1 MTVSAADVG
10 LPSVALP
17 AHLPTSAAPLM
28 VTRLR
33 HITALAGVVAVLAV
47 AVHWDNALLVRLFDH
62 PIEQWVI
69 DHRSPALDWVFR
81 RASFIGSS
89 KVVYTLGP
97 LLGLAAWARCRT
109 LGYTIWTVTAARPL
123 VEHTVKILVD
133 RPRPDI
139 DRMVAGTGP
148 SFPCGHVMAAA
159 ALWAMVPIVIS
170 LYSSSRRIWRAS
182 VAVSC
187 ALVVIIG
194 SSRVYLGVHW
204 PSDVLAGLA
213 LDALL
218 LVVVDRLFNRA
229 HAGSPCRSRR
239 ARAWRAQQG

>member
-1 MTVSAADVG
+1 MSVTTADIS
-10 LPSVALP
+10 LPLVARRP
-17 AHLPTSAAPLM
+17 HVPTSAAPL
-28 VTRLR
+28 VVSEWR
-33 HITALAGVVAVLAV
+33 HIASLAAAVAALAVTAHWANPVL
-47 AVHWDNALLVRLFDH
+47 VHGFDH

-69 DHRSPALDWVFR
+69 NHRSPALNWVFR

-109 LGYTIWTVTAARPL
+109 VGYTIWTVTAARPL
-123 VEHTVKILVD
+123 VEHTMKLLVN

-139 DRMVAGTGP
+139 SRMVAGNGP

-170 LYSSSRRIWRAS
+170 LYVSSPWVWRVS

-194 SSRVYLGVHW
+194 ASRVYLGVHW
-204 PSDVLAGLA
+204 PSDVFAGLL

-218 LVVVDRLFNRA
+218 LAVVDRIFNRA

-239 ARAWRAQQG
+239 DGARQTDAS

>member
-1 MTVSAADVG
+1 M
-10 LPSVALP
+10 
-17 AHLPTSAAPLM
+17 PTSAAPLM
-28 VTRLR
+28 VTDWRRVASLAGIVAALA
-33 HITALAGVVAVLAV
+33 ITA
-47 AVHWDNALLVRLFDH
+47 HWANPVLVRGFDH

-69 DHRSPALDWVFR
+69 DHRSPALNWLFR

-109 LGYTIWTVTAARPL
+109 VGYTIWTVTAARPL
-123 VEHTVKILVD
+123 VEHTMKLLVD

-139 DRMVAGTGP
+139 SRMVAGNGP

-170 LYSSSRRIWRAS
+170 LYVSSRWIWRAS
-182 VAVSC
+182 VAMSC

-194 SSRVYLGVHW
+194 ASRVYLGVHW
-204 PSDVLAGLA
+204 PSDVLAGL
-213 LDALL
+213 LIDALL
-218 LVVVDRLFNRA
+218 LVAVDRLFNRA

-239 ARAWRAQQG
+239 GRVDRALTR